1 MALWFKIHDDA
12 LDDPR
17 LQRLAPATFRAWFNL
32 LCVASRNGGRL
43 PELSALAWLL
53 RCGRKPLARRL
64 DELKAVGLIE
74 DVDGGLRPVEWER
87 RQSLRDNTGDDPQ
100 TGAERTRRWR
110 ERRDAAVRPRD
121 EDASPRD
128 ATVTGDQ
135 DQEQESQSAPAAR
148 ASDSSRNFGRPSRRA
163 RATIRKRPPAPL
175 SIRPWRR
182 ASTRRRSS
190 PRPRP
195 MPQRSPAGRPA
206 TSPARPVG
214 SAKSAGAAQR
224 PPRRLARPL
233 ACGSSRA
240 RRNGPPGRLTEA
252 ARARRQ
258 IREGAGASRR
268 SGRWTPRRSRRDQRN
283 SPARATR
290 CAARPAQFGKE
301 RK

>member
-1 MALWFKIHDDA
+1 VALWFKIHDDA

-100 TGAERTRRWR
+100 TGVERTRRWR

-148 ASDSSRNFGRPSRRA
+148 ASDSFEKFWQAFPTRQGDNPQTPARTAFHKAVAKGVDPAAIVAAAKAYAATVAGREARYIASAARWISEERWRGAAPAAPPGEAAGVWIKQGSPEWAAWTAHRGGKSPPTDSRGGWRFPSLRPLDA
-163 RATIRKRPPAPL
+163 APL
-175 SIRPWRR
+175 
-182 ASTRRRSS
+182 
-190 PRPRP
+190 
-195 MPQRSPAGRPA
+195 
-206 TSPARPVG
+206 
-214 SAKSAGAAQR
+214 AA
-224 PPRRLARPL
+224 
-233 ACGSSRA
+233 
-240 RRNGPPGRLTEA
+240 
-252 ARARRQ
+252 
-258 IREGAGASRR
+258 
-268 SGRWTPRRSRRDQRN
+268 
-283 SPARATR
+283 
-290 CAARPAQFGKE
+290 
-301 RK
+301 